1 MLPNLQAVVRYTFPV
16 DLTSQHHWTL
26 YAKNCIKPGIDYF
39 HQRLG
44 DDEVN
49 HEKAFKAARLF
60 SPSKTNEMQPSS
72 NDIDNLQAFPPF
84 LLNDMDGLK
93 AEFPSYLAHATDV
106 SSVDTLRWWED
117 HKSDLPAWSSAVRKV
132 FLLQPSSA
140 AAERIFS
147 LLKNTFGDQQQI
159 PLSDYVEA
167 SLMVQ
172 YNKK

>member
-1 MLPNLQAVVRYTFPV
+1 MVCNAFPV
-16 DLTSQHHWTL
+16 DLTAQHHWTV

-49 HEKAFKAARLF
+49 PVKAFKAARLF
-60 SPSKTNEMQPSS
+60 SPSKTNEVQPST
-72 NDIDNLQAFPPF
+72 NDIDNLQAFPF

-106 SSVDTLRWWED
+106 SSTIDTLRWWED
-117 HKSDLPAWSSAVRKV
+117 HRSDLPAWSSAVRKV

-140 AAERIFS
+140 AAES
-147 LLKNTFGDQQQI
+147 LLSSQEHIWGPTTN
-159 PLSDYVEA
+159 LSYTPFTLA
-167 SLMVQ
+167 
-172 YNKK
+172 

>member
-1 MLPNLQAVVRYTFPV
+1 MSDVFPV
-16 DLTSQHHWTL
+16 DLTAQHHWTV

-49 HEKAFKAARLF
+49 LVNAFKAARLF
-60 SPSKTNEMQPSS
+60 SPSKTNEMQPST
-72 NDIDNLQAFPPF
+72 NDIDNLQAFLF

-106 SSVDTLRWWED
+106 SSTIDTLRWWED
-117 HKSDLPAWSSAVRKV
+117 HRSDLPAWSSAVRKGFV
-132 FLLQPSSA
+132 PQPSSA
-140 AAERIFS
+140 AAERVFS
-147 LLKNTFGDQQQI
+147 LLKNTFGDQQQTS
-159 PLSDYVEA
+159 LSVYVEA